1 MLGTI
6 MAEVEKEQP
15 HSLAAVVEA
24 KAVVAVPAQTRKR
37 TTTTT
42 TTPRSS
48 TSGTRL

>member
-1 MLGTI
+1 

-42 TTPRSS
+42 TTTTPRSS